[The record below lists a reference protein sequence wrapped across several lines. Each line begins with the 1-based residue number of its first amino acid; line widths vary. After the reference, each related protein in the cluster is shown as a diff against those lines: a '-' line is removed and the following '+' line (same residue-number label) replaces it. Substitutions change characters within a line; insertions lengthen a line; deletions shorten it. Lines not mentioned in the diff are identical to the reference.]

1 MERYFEKISFDQFK
15 KDIADDKELYEE
27 YSLPKRETKS
37 AAGYDFKAIMDFSI
51 KPGETKKIP
60 TGIKAYMKEDEFL
73 MIIVRSSTG
82 FKYNVRLVN
91 QVGIIDQDYY
101 NNKDNEGHMWVKLQ
115 NEGDKEYV
123 VKKGEGFAQCLF
135 ANYLT
140 VSNEDEDYNERSSDY

>member
-1 MERYFEKISFDQFK
+1 
-15 KDIADDKELYEE
+15 
-27 YSLPKRETKS
+27 
-37 AAGYDFKAIMDFSI
+37 MDFSI